1 MGIRKP
7 ERGKNASLDFSA
19 DFPNRLRWKI
29 VTEEV
34 HGAGEMRGYLRG
46 KEINRRNRP
55 AQIAALVVRTV
66 MGG

>member
-29 VTEEV
+29 VAEEV
-34 HGAGEMRGYLRG
+34 HGTGEMRGQLRG
-46 KEINRRNRP
+46 KKIDGRHRP
-55 AQIAALVVRTV
+55 AQIAALVVRLV